1 MKGVDKMGFDPR
13 FGNDPMWNVART
25 TNLMKQQ
32 LETEKEA
39 QPYISQKERRKGYIL
54 ITVLLALL
62 IGIILLFILL

>member
-1 MKGVDKMGFDPR
+1 MGFDPR

-39 QPYISQKERRKGYIL
+39 QSYISQKEKRKGYIL
-54 ITVLLALL
+54 IAILSALL